1 MQRKSQRFASPVLSI
16 PMRLNLEVKI
26 VRIAYL
32 DIIKIKQGKLN
43 AKYAQLDISAIKIS
57 SCVNLEV
64 AIA

>member
-1 MQRKSQRFASPVLSI
+1 
-16 PMRLNLEVKI
+16 MRLNLEVKN
-26 VRIAYL
+26 VSIAHL
-32 DIIKIKQGKLN
+32 DFIKIRQVKPN